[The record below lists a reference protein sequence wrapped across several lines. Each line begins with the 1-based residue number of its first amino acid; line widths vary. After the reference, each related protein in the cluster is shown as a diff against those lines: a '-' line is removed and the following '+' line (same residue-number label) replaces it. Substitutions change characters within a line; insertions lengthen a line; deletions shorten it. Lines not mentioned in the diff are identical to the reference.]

1 MEPFREMNKNN
12 IFLIVL
18 LLVGTTAQG
27 QMSDSSIRASIQYQI
42 SQRHPNIPQGFWEGL
57 GSTAVPVIE
66 KMYGESTSANEKGF
80 LIDGL
85 SHFRDPSAGAF
96 LQSQASA
103 IQDEVLK
110 KKLVSAVIESEGE
123 RSFDFVE
130 PYLKDKDPHVRL
142 AVAKNLSEFD
152 QNEKIQKRLA
162 EFRAS
167 EKTPWVLAE
176 LNRLPS
182 AEQLQKL
189 RKLTDKN
196 PSKKPGVSTQ
206 TTEVVETGAIPGK
219 NLAGIWRGAYVTE
232 SKVIL
237 VEANLVVQ
245 DAVGQVPIK
254 WKIELKLPK
263 QVKQEWKNDELK
275 LTYFKTNRAHW
286 IEVRNPRLDI
296 VFLAQK
302 KMK

>member
-1 MEPFREMNKNN
+1 MQ
-12 IFLIVL
+12 VQ
-18 LLVGTTAQG
+18 AQG
-27 QMSDSSIRASIQYQI
+27 TSGPSDASIRSAIQYQI

-57 GSTAVPVIE
+57 GSGAVPVII
-66 KMYGESTSANEKGF
+66 KMYGESTSGNEKSF

-85 SHFRDPSAGAF
+85 SHFSSPAAGSF
-96 LQSQASA
+96 LQSQTSA
-103 IQDEVLK
+103 AQDEVLR
-110 KKLVSAVIESEGE
+110 KKLLSAVIESEGE
-123 RSFDFVE
+123 SSYEFVE

-142 AVAKNLSEFD
+142 AVAKNLSSFD

-162 EFRAS
+162 EFKVS

-176 LNRLPS
+176 LNRKPS

-189 RKLTDKN
+189 RKLVDKD
-196 PSKKPGVSTQ
+196 PSKKLGVSVSPVGDEV
-206 TTEVVETGAIPGK
+206 TTAAPTK
-219 NLAGIWRGAYVTE
+219 SLAGIWRGAYVTE

-237 VEANLVVQ
+237 VEANLVVE
-245 DAVGQVPIK
+245 DAASVPIK

-263 QVKQEWKNDELK
+263 QEKQVWKNDELK